1 MKSRIFTVV
10 EWPID
15 QLITS
20 VINIDALDIDW
31 PKIQREAGT
40 EHIKWLMK
48 QDKTRCQMILE
59 QDAKKG
65 KNRLVAEFYDEGL
78 AVDYVLLWAK

>member
-1 MKSRIFTVV
+1 MKSRSFTVL
-10 EWPID
+10 EWFTEHPNSI
-15 QLITS
+15 LHP
-20 VINIDALDIDW
+20 DALDIDW
-31 PKIQREAGT
+31 PKVQREAGP

-59 QDAKKG
+59 KDQKQG
-65 KNRLVAEFYDEGL
+65 KSRLVAEFYDEGL